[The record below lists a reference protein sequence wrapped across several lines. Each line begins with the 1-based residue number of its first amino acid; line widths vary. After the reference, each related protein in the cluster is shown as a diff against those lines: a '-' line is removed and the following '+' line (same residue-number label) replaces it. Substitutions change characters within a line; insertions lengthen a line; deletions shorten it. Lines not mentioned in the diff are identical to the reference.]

1 MAQDP
6 SRTERATPRRREKAR
21 EDGSVLRVQDL
32 DAAILL
38 WGNFFLFG
46 ALWSGTF
53 VLMGQQV
60 AYLLSRAGR
69 PGALTEGAL
78 QSLAVDIL
86 WISLKVVLPFL
97 GANLMLALANQFL
110 QHGFKPMA
118 KPLAPKFGKLNP
130 GPGFKRL
137 FSAKSLVELLKS
149 LLKFLILIWVAYLVL
164 GPRLPLLIGSLKMPL
179 GQSLQLLQETLFILY
194 RNVMIAMLA
203 LALADYFFQKYE
215 FEKGLRMTK
224 QEVKDEAKDAE
235 GSPEV
240 KGRQKSLMFA
250 SVMRRIR
257 TQVPQASVVIT
268 NPTHFAVA
276 LKYEAGSAAP
286 ICVAKGVDHLALKIR
301 ERAKASGVPVVEN
314 PPLARSLYR
323 SVELDQ
329 PIPPDLYQ
337 AVAQV
342 LAFVYRLRGA
352 A

>member
-1 MAQDP
+1 MAHDP

-21 EDGSVLRVQDL
+21 DEGSVLRVPDL
-32 DAAILL
+32 DSAILL
-38 WGNFFLFG
+38 WGNFFLFS
-46 ALWSGTF
+46 ALWGSTF

-60 AYLLSRAGR
+60 AFFLSRAAR
-69 PGALTEGAL
+69 PGALTEGSL

-86 WISLKVVLPFL
+86 WICLRVVLPFL
-97 GANLMLALANQFL
+97 AANLLLALANQFL
-110 QHGFKPMA
+110 QHGFKPKA
-118 KPLAPKFGKLNP
+118 KPLAPKFQKLNP

-137 FSAKSLVELLKS
+137 FSVKSVVELLKS
-149 LLKFLILIWVAYLVL
+149 LLKFLILIWMAYLVL
-164 GPRLPLLIGSLKMPL
+164 GPRIPLLIGALKLPL
-179 GQSLQLLQETLFILY
+179 GQSLQLLQDTLFILY
-194 RNVMIAMLA
+194 RNVMLAMLA
-203 LALADYFFQKYE
+203 LSVADFFFQKYE
-215 FEKGLRMTK
+215 FEKGIRMTK

-323 SVELDQ
+323 SVDLDQ

>member
-1 MAQDP
+1 MAHDP

-32 DAAILL
+32 DSAILL
-38 WGNFFLFG
+38 WGNFFLFT
-46 ALWSGTF
+46 ALWGSTF
-53 VLMGQQV
+53 MLMGHQV
-60 AYLLSRAGR
+60 AYFLSRAGR

-86 WISLKVVLPFL
+86 WITFKVVLPFL
-97 GANLMLALANQFL
+97 GANFALALANQFL

-118 KPLAPKFGKLNP
+118 KPLTPKFGKLNP
-130 GPGFKRL
+130 APGFKRL
-137 FSAKSLVELLKS
+137 FSAKSMVELLKS

-164 GPRLPLLIGSLKMPL
+164 GPRIPLLIGALKLPL
-179 GQSLQLLQETLFILY
+179 GQSLQLLQDTLFILY

-215 FEKGLRMTK
+215 FEKGIRMTK

-240 KGRQKSLMFA
+240 KGRQKSLMF
-250 SVMRRIR
+250 SSMMRRIR

-276 LKYEAGSAAP
+276 LKYEAGSTAP

-323 SVELDQ
+323 SVDLDQ

-342 LAFVYRLRGA
+342 LAFVYRIRGA